1 MDPKQL
7 FLSVKNSRL
16 SPLAPPVKLQYV
28 QELQQWYVHEPSKP
42 PYSIDCDREYQK
54 IRQCFEQRERN
65 PNQFFRCSCGYCLG
79 FMQTKAWQWMSANIA
94 QKSEAVSLTPT
105 PSVETTQSSEA
116 LSATSTP
123 SPAIPENPTPPPS
136 SPLLTFGKYRGR
148 TYEHV
153 WKGDKAYCIWCIKK
167 SVTSDNNSTDF
178 LNFVA
183 YVEKAI
189 HGL

>member
-16 SPLAPPVKLQYV
+16 SSLAPPVKLQYV
-28 QELQQWYVHEPSKP
+28 QELQQWYVHEPMKP
-42 PYSIDCDREYQK
+42 PYSIDCDRDYQN
-54 IRQCFEQRERN
+54 IRRCFEQREQN
-65 PNQFFRCSCGYCLG
+65 PNQFFRCTCGNCLG

-94 QKSEAVSLTPT
+94 QKSEAVSEPPT
-105 PSVETTQSSEA
+105 SPPVIPA
-116 LSATSTP
+116 PAV
-123 SPAIPENPTPPPS
+123 SPAIPATPTPPS
-136 SPLLTFGKYRGR
+136 SPLLSFGKYRGR

-167 SVTSDNNSTDF
+167 SVTSDNNSADF

-189 HGL
+189 HDL